1 MAEKKSSRLAGL
13 VKGATGDITPEEPIR
28 RGRGLEGMISDDAAP
43 AETPA
48 ALQADTQT
56 SQHVNKQTSKQVGKQ
71 ASKSGDDM
79 PRTVKSYRIRDDLAY
94 RIDVLAATERRK
106 IYEVIE
112 EALDLYLRARDEERN
127 EKGG

>member
-1 MAEKKSSRLAGL
+1 MAEKKSNRLAGL
-13 VKGATGDITPEEPIR
+13 VRGATGDLAPEEPIR
-28 RGRGLEGMISDDAAP
+28 RGRGLEGMLSDEQAADAP
-43 AETPA
+43 ITQ
-48 ALQADTQT
+48 QADNQT
-56 SQHVNKQTSKQVGKQ
+56 SQQVHKQTSKQAGKQ
-71 ASKSGDDM
+71 VSKSGDDV

-112 EALDLYLRARDEERN
+112 EALDLYLRARDEERM